1 VKGCA
6 AAAVRL
12 LVFALIVPLA
22 GCALYDQYSPSKRA
36 ARKQVAQLQSL
47 QLTVMSF
54 ADEYVARTG
63 DAIARFQE
71 QSDNP
76 EERLITQDWRVQ
88 QATSAYTI
96 ASGPSPVTNALDMVV
111 LASLSRMRLEDH
123 WVVDRFGARL
133 KPLQEAYRKVE
144 AEAWL
149 IVNGV
154 LTEEQAQ
161 RLKEI
166 MAQWRAAHPEVQG
179 VSYVHFQD
187 FADSV
192 GAPGAGEST
201 QPGGL
206 FSMLGIDPFASL
218 DPAVREITQSRA
230 LAERTIYYL
239 QRAPTLLDMQVV
251 RLTYQFAV
259 MPESRAL
266 LADAQR
272 VSLIG
277 SSSEQLVQTLPS
289 LLDRQREALLA
300 QLVGILKQESASVS
314 ELSTNLRS
322 TLEAG
327 TQTATA
333 VHGTLDVVE
342 RITGQFADKPGTPA
356 ADKGPPFDIRN
367 YTEMLREAT
376 TASRELDELAQRT
389 DALLPVLRI
398 ASQDTANRVNG
409 VLNHLFWLAVLLVLV
424 ATAAVLLA
432 ALAYRRLVGHGR
444 RSPS

>member
-1 VKGCA
+1 VKVCA
-6 AAAVRL
+6 SAAVRL

-22 GCALYDQYSPSKRA
+22 GCTLYDKYSPAKRA

-63 DAIARFQE
+63 DAITRFQAE
-71 QSDNP
+71 TDNP
-76 EERLITQDWRVQ
+76 EDRLLTQDWRVQ

-123 WVVDRFGARL
+123 WVVERFGART
-133 KPLQEAYRKVE
+133 KPLQETYRRVE
-144 AEAWL
+144 AEAWQ

-154 LTEEQAQ
+154 LTEAQSQ

-166 MAQWRAAHPEVQG
+166 MAQWRATHPEVQG

-192 GAPGAGEST
+192 GAPGAGEGAQAGS
-201 QPGGL
+201 L
-206 FSMLGIDPFASL
+206 FSMLGIDPFSSL

-259 MPESRAL
+259 MPESKAL

-277 SSSEQLVQTLPS
+277 SSSDQLVQTLPS

-314 ELSTNLRS
+314 DLTTNLRS

-327 TQTATA
+327 TQTANA

-342 RITGQFADKPGTPA
+342 RITGQFAGKPETPA
-356 ADKGPPFDIRN
+356 AEKGPPFDIRN

-376 TASRELDELAQRT
+376 TASRELDALAQRT
-389 DALLPVLRI
+389 DSLLPVLRV

-409 VLNHLFWLAVLLVLV
+409 ILNHLFWLAVLLILV

-444 RSPS
+444 RSTS